1 MKHRAHS
8 AGVTLLEV
16 LLVLAVGGMLLVL
29 GIKQY
34 NFYQR
39 GAEIAELQANADQ
52 LFFAAVKYYQAE
64 CGKDKLLDPLANPS
78 LPDQVILNVQTDL
91 IDGGYLDNK
100 FPKNNRL
107 VNDGSGYKGYY
118 VQLNKDDSYKRTIEV
133 CDDVDCTS
141 TTTKEIG
148 TIIIW
153 HIQVGVRM
161 KNNSSTDLNNI
172 KNALS
177 ANCLSAAS
185 GAGVRTCAQ
194 NVSGDNIVFELLP
207 GYAVSRSDAQSQF
220 WMSTPIVT
228 QFNQMYTTEPLSK
241 LMTVD
246 HIPEYQYYY
255 CSG

>member
-39 GAEIAELQANADQ
+39 GSEITELQANADQ
-52 LFFAAVKYYQAE
+52 LFYAAVKYYQAE
-64 CGKDKLLDPLANPS
+64 CGKGNLLDPLEHPGLA
-78 LPDQVILNVQTDL
+78 DQIVLNIQTDL
-91 IDGGYLDNK
+91 IDEGYLDSN
-100 FPKNNRL
+100 FPKYNRL
-107 VNDGSGYKGYY
+107 VNEGSGFKGYY
-118 VQLNKDDSYKRTIEV
+118 VQLNKDDSYKRTMEI

-141 TTTKEIG
+141 TTTKELG

-161 KNNSSTDLNNI
+161 KDNSATNLNNVM
-172 KNALS
+172 NALS
-177 ANCLSAAS
+177 ANCLSSTS

-194 NVSGDNIVFELLP
+194 NSTGDNIVFELLP

-228 QFNQMYTTEPLSK
+228 QFNQMYTTKPTAELI
-241 LMTVD
+241 TVD
-246 HIPEYQYYY
+246 HTPEYQYFY